1 MVTIGFREAHAR
13 RIERLTALL
22 FRCLPG
28 SEEVRV
34 LATVPSATLL
44 GVEGRPITV
53 EVQVANGLPCFTVVG
68 LPDLSCREAR
78 DRVRAALSSSELPW
92 QSRRIT
98 VNLAPSS
105 LRKGGAGL
113 DLPMAIG
120 LLVANE
126 VLRPPEVAG
135 MAFLG
140 ELGLDGSLRRVPGVV
155 PLVDAIAEPIIVVPP
170 DCAWEAG
177 VLGRHQIRT
186 ASNLRELVDALR
198 GRRPWHPPPSKA
210 ASTADGGGDPNG
222 SDTSETPPELADVRG
237 QRLGRWALEVSAAG
251 GHHLLLS
258 GPPGAGK
265 TMLAR
270 RLPGLLP
277 PLTTAEALEVTRV
290 HSAAGLPLPPGG
302 RRRPPPFRA
311 PHHAASAVSLI
322 GGGTV
327 AMRPGE
333 ISAAHHGVLFL
344 DELGEFPAAVLDM
357 LRQPLEEGV
366 VRVSRARASVT
377 FPARFLLVAAMNPC
391 PCGEG
396 STPGRCR
403 CSDWSRLRY
412 ASRVSGPLL
421 DRFDLRVQ
429 VDRPDIDQLLIAAGP
444 ASSQSRRDQPETTA
458 AVSLRVAAARA
469 VAADRGVGRN
479 ADLPAPRLDEVAP
492 LTPAAR
498 GVLEARLRQG
508 SLSAR
513 GLHRVRRVA
522 RTLAD
527 LDGRT
532 GLIGEEDVCG
542 ALMLRSDPF
551 PLGTGS

>member
-1 MVTIGFREAHAR
+1 
-13 RIERLTALL
+13 
-22 FRCLPG
+22 
-28 SEEVRV
+28 V
-34 LATVPSATLL
+34 LATVSSATLL

-53 EVQVANGLPCFTVVG
+53 EVEVASGLPCFNVVG

-78 DRVRAALSSSELPW
+78 DRVRAALNSSQLPW
-92 QSRRIT
+92 QSRRVT

-105 LRKGGAGL
+105 MRKGGAGL
-113 DLPMAIG
+113 DLPIAIA
-120 LLVANE
+120 LLVAGE

-155 PLVDAIAEPIIVVPP
+155 PLVDAIAEPIVVVPP
-170 DCAWEAG
+170 DCAWEAA
-177 VLGRHQIRT
+177 VLGRHKVRT
-186 ASNLRELVDALR
+186 AANLRELVQAVR
-198 GRRPWHPPPSKA
+198 GERPWPDPPPDNGASSDA
-210 ASTADGGGDPNG
+210 ASDDANAADGLG
-222 SDTSETPPELADVRG
+222 SPPEMADVRG

-277 PLTTAEALEVTRV
+277 LLTTAEALEVTRV

-302 RRRPPPFRA
+302 LVRRPPFRA

-322 GGGTV
+322 GGGTSG
-327 AMRPGE
+327 MRPGE
-333 ISAAHHGVLFL
+333 ISVAHHGVLFL
-344 DELGEFPAAVLDM
+344 DELGEFPAAVLDT

-396 STPGRCR
+396 SAPGRCR
-403 CSDWSRLRY
+403 CSDWARTRY
-412 ASRVSGPLL
+412 VSRVSGPLL

-429 VDRPDIDQLLIAAGP
+429 VDRPDVDQLLAHGAAESGRG
-444 ASSQSRRDQPETTA
+444 AGTQETTA
-458 AVSLRVAAARA
+458 EVARRVAAARDM
-469 VAADRGVGRN
+469 AAARGVGSN
-479 ADLPAPRLDEVAP
+479 ADLPAPRLDEVAA
-492 LTPAAR
+492 LTAPAR
-498 GVLEARLRQG
+498 RVLEARLRQG
-508 SLSAR
+508 TLSAR

-527 LDGRT
+527 LDGRS
-532 GLIGEEDVCG
+532 GMIEEEDVCA
-542 ALMLRSDPF
+542 ALMLRSEPF
-551 PLGTGS
+551 GGLVAP